1 MNRGFT
7 LIELLVVV
15 LIIGILAAVALP
27 QYKKAVWKSR
37 LAILKPIANTIN
49 QAQEIYYLANG
60 EYATQL
66 SELDIELPGGGTPDE
81 NDQVITYDWGYCSID
96 DPSTSQCFCRLGGE
110 FISYSAYHHHNT
122 GFPDKRVCYAS
133 TNSFGCQ
140 ICKMDTGDETPT
152 TWGIGNTICVYFY
165 N

>member
-1 MNRGFT
+1 MKRGFT

-37 LAILKPIANTIN
+37 LAILKPIANTIT

-81 NDQVITYDWGYCSID
+81 NDQVITYDWGYCRITDQANTTCASIQGTE
-96 DPSTSQCFCRLGGE
+96 SFAYL
-110 FISYSAYHHHNT
+110 SYHKHNT
-122 GFPDKRVCYAS
+122 SLSGKKVCQAIKD
-133 TNSFGCQ
+133 TFGSQ
-140 ICKMDTGDETPT
+140 ICKMDTGDSNPKS
-152 TWGIGNTICVYFY
+152 WANTYAYFY